1 MKDLTKERIKEIV
14 ESSDDM
20 FMALLNLYKEAI
32 APVEWEDV
40 ETITPWGIHTNRVTS
55 ESILEE
61 MHKKFTG
68 PTGDSWP
75 VNALILNKGFSAA
88 HDEVPD
94 WKIEIAEDCFTVKKE
109 THGQT

>member
-55 ESILEE
+55 ECILEE